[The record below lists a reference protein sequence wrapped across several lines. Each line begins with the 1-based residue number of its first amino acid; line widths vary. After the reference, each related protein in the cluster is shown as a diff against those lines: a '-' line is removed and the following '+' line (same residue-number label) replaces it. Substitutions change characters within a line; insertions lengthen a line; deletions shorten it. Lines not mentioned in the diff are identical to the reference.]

1 MRLLIRHG
9 GLALVAFS
17 SLVSAPAIADTRTLT
32 LKQAVELS
40 LGDNPD
46 IAVAKEAVAASD
58 SETTRTKGQL
68 FPVLH
73 VQASANYYREPY
85 VLPFGDLGNFT
96 LHDQTTT
103 TTAVSLTQPLTGLAY
118 LSELVGSQE
127 HSANV
132 ARADYDR
139 VRLDTTY
146 KTADAYLRVLEA
158 RAAAQVAHQSVE
170 DIASELD
177 RAEKLRKA
185 DTYTDVD
192 VLRFKSA
199 KAAADQAALHAD
211 NAKEAAG
218 ASLVVQIGLAD
229 GEVLDVTDDLP
240 TPAPA
245 MTMTLEQAQQRAMT
259 TRPELRAARER
270 LRAAEDSRKVAKLG
284 YFPDIRAGANWL
296 HATGVQPFQPKD
308 EEWLGLTLSWNV
320 WDWGQVHQQ
329 IIEAEHKQT
338 QAELD
343 AGSLGNTVKLD
354 VRKKWL
360 DAKTGYDSL
369 ALASTQQQAA
379 EEAYRLQQV
388 RFQAGAAT
396 TTDVLD
402 AQIDASRAR
411 LAVAVARYDYYLALV
426 ALARSVGDF
435 PST

>member
-1 MRLLIRHG
+1 MRYLIRRG
-9 GLALVAFS
+9 ALALAVVF
-17 SLVSAPAIADTRTLT
+17 SAPAFADTRTLT

-46 IAVAKEAVAASD
+46 VAVAKQDIAVAAA
-58 SETTRTKGQL
+58 ETTRTKGQL
-68 FPVLH
+68 FPLLH
-73 VQASANYYREPY
+73 VQASGNYYREPY
-85 VLPFGDLGNFT
+85 ILAFGDLGSFV
-96 LHDQTTT
+96 LHEQKTS
-103 TTAVSLTQPLTGLAY
+103 TTAVTLTQPLTGLAY
-118 LSELVGSQE
+118 LSELIGSQE
-127 HSANV
+127 HAANA
-132 ARADYDR
+132 ARAEYDR
-139 VRLDTTY
+139 VRLDTTF

-158 RAAAQVAHQSVE
+158 RAAAQVAHQSVD

-199 KAAADQAALHAD
+199 KAAADQGALHAD
-211 NAKEAAG
+211 TAKEAAV
-218 ASLVVQIGLAD
+218 ASLVVQIGLPD
-229 GEVLDVTDDLP
+229 GEALDVTDDLP

-245 MTMTLEQAQQRAMT
+245 MAMTLEQAQQRAMS
-259 TRPELRAARER
+259 TRPELRAAHER

-329 IIEAEHKQT
+329 IVEAEYKQS
-338 QAELD
+338 QAELQ
-343 AGSLGNTVKLD
+343 AGALGNNVKLD

-402 AQIDASRAR
+402 AQTDASRAR

>member
-1 MRLLIRHG
+1 MRELIRHG
-9 GLALVAFS
+9 ARRRALGLAVISSFVA
-17 SLVSAPAIADTRTLT
+17 APALADNRTLT

-46 IAVAKEAVAASD
+46 IAVAREAVAVSD
-58 SETTRTKGQL
+58 AETSRTKGRL
-68 FPVLH
+68 FPLLH
-73 VQASANYYREPY
+73 VEAAGKYS
-85 VLPFGDLGNFT
+85 LPFGDQVFV
-96 LHDQTTT
+96 LHQQTTS
-103 TTAVSLTQPLTGLAY
+103 TTAVALTQPLTGLAY
-118 LSELVGSQE
+118 LSELVGAQE
-127 HSANV
+127 HSTNI

-139 VRLDTTY
+139 ARLDTTY

-158 RAAAQVAHQSVE
+158 RAAAQVAHQSVD

-199 KAAADQAALHAD
+199 KAAADQAALRAD
-211 NAKEAAG
+211 NAKEAAS
-218 ASLVVQIGLAD
+218 ASLVVQIGLPD
-229 GEVLDVTDDLP
+229 GEALDVTDDLP

-245 MTMTLEQAQQRAMT
+245 MSMTLEQAQQRAMT
-259 TRPELRAARER
+259 TRPELHAARER
-270 LRAAEDSRKVAKLG
+270 VRAAEDRRKVAKLG
-284 YFPDIRAGANWL
+284 YFPDIRAGANWF

-360 DAKTGYDSL
+360 DAKTGFDSL
-369 ALASTQQQAA
+369 ALASTQQQSA

-388 RFQAGAAT
+388 RFQAGAST

-402 AQIDASRAR
+402 AQTDASRAR
-411 LAVAVARYDYYLALV
+411 LAVAFARYDYYLALV